1 MASMPKRPVPVEL
14 VPARPTELSRG
25 AVNVSGTD
33 LDLLYEAWDGGL
45 GERTRKAYDAN
56 LTAFGRWLV
65 AEGRAQVSGARDVVV
80 WMLAQGKLGAEA
92 ALLSYL
98 NSLLKRGLA
107 PSTARCYRAAMRSA
121 MEKCEDMALSTW
133 RVKAKMSR
141 GVERGKRR
149 QTEGPSF
156 KEFGAMIQVAA
167 AQWQPKAAR
176 DVAMLRLMA
185 DLRVRES
192 EICKLN
198 RNDYGS
204 GTIFLK
210 LKGHSEGVSLAVPR
224 GVQECLRAYLDQRG
238 EIDPDKPLFASCDVA
253 EKGSG
258 RLTRFGL
265 YRIVKE
271 LGEKAGLAKPV
282 SPHRLLHTAS
292 TALADA
298 GVSTD
303 RLQWWGRWEKADT
316 AHEYTDSKKRVAE
329 QCANQ
334 LDEMTTEMLKELEP
348 GAK

>member
-1 MASMPKRPVPVEL
+1 MVLAQT
-14 VPARPTELSRG
+14 AALSRG
-25 AVNVSGTD
+25 ATRVSEAD
-33 LDLLYEAWDGGL
+33 LDLLYEAWNGGISD
-45 GERTRKAYDAN
+45 RTKKAYDDN

-65 AEGRAQVSGARDVVV
+65 IAGRAEVSGPRDVIS
-80 WMLAQGKLGAEA
+80 WLLAQGKLGAEA
-92 ALLSYL
+92 ALLAYL
-98 NSLLKRGLA
+98 NYLLKTRGLA
-107 PSTARCYRAAMRSA
+107 PATVRHHRAAVRSA
-121 MEKCEDMALSTW
+121 IEKCEDMALVTW
-133 RVKAKMSR
+133 RVRAKMAR

-156 KEFGAMIQVAA
+156 KEFGAMLQVAA

-198 RNDYGS
+198 RKDYGN

-210 LKGHSEGVSLAVPR
+210 LKGHAEGVSLTVPR

-238 EIDPDKPLFASCDVA
+238 EIEEDKPLFASCDA
-253 EKGSG
+253 AGKGSG

-265 YRIVKE
+265 HRIVKK
-271 LGEKAGLAKPV
+271 LGEKAALAKPV

-329 QCANQ
+329 QVANQ
-334 LDEMTTEMLKELEP
+334 LDEMTTDMLKELAAEVEEP
-348 GAK
+348 